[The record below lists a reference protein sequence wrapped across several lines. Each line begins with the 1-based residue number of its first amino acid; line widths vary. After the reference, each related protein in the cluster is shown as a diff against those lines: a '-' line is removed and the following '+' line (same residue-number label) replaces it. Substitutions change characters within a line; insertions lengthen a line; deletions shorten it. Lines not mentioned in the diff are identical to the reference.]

1 MRVHQ
6 LRYRRTTMPK
16 VVSMCRSRTATMVRE
31 LTERC
36 THQLWNRDI
45 KQRKAPA
52 MTRQRLVRDDV
63 VQGAVT
69 YIDEYGIQSL
79 TMRRLGASLGVE
91 AMALYRHVDGRDELV
106 AAVVHQVIDDLFN
119 DTLMTAAPNSWEDYF
134 QHVANA
140 MRNLALEHPKIF
152 PLVTAHPPEAPWL
165 RPPLRSLKWVD
176 HFLASLR
183 DFGFSDSAAV
193 DAYKAFTS
201 FLLGALLLQV
211 AAAGVAISPDEAS
224 MIEKGSLEQY
234 PTLKRLQGKLA
245 EDHSQREFDD
255 GLDDL
260 IERIRSDV
268 DS

>member
-1 MRVHQ
+1 M
-6 LRYRRTTMPK
+6 
-16 VVSMCRSRTATMVRE
+16 A
-31 LTERC
+31 
-36 THQLWNRDI
+36 
-45 KQRKAPA
+45 
-52 MTRQRLVRDDV
+52 RQRLNRDDV
-63 VQGAVT
+63 VEAAIAF
-69 YIDEYGIQSL
+69 IDEHGIQSL
-79 TMRRLGASLGVE
+79 TMRRLGATLNVE
-91 AMALYRHVDGRDELV
+91 AMALYRHVAGRDELV

-119 DTLMTAAPNSWEDYF
+119 DTLMTAEPNSWEDYF

-176 HFLASLR
+176 HFLAALR

-193 DAYKAFTS
+193 DAYKTFTS

-211 AAAGVAISPDEAS
+211 AAAGVAISPEEAS
-224 MIEKGSLEQY
+224 MIGEGSLEQY
-234 PTLKRLQGKLA
+234 PTLKELQVKLA

-260 IERIRSDV
+260 IERIRSNLA
-268 DS
+268 S